1 MKKANILIGL
11 IIATLSCT
19 AQVKLPELC
28 QVGMPRI
35 LNSELIKEEEIK
47 QFLASPDWGQSQK
60 VDKYWVVYSDRENNI
75 TYNKPDKSSGR
86 FSSLNFNEELRIAK
100 LQNGFALVYKEEK
113 SSSIYPK
120 INSGKTRGWVP
131 MSDLLLWQSC
141 PTNNLGIYRK
151 ALPYINVDEYI
162 KHKDSNIG
170 KTFKNPVTKSEQ
182 AGLMTGVDFYFVM
195 KEDPESGL
203 VLLSR
208 LCNLVGNTSQ
218 VLYGWVSKASFV
230 PWNQRSCLEPN
241 WNHEVAKKFA
251 ALPENQRNIPVYRD
265 SNLTNLAGS
274 IPIGSDNS
282 LGKRATMYRMSPD
295 EMRYILLD
303 NDKKKD
309 GIYKILA
316 FARLNSKEY
325 GARARK
331 AKDGTKIKM
340 LEDKIKEQRVINLI
354 FVIDGTNSM
363 KSFYNPVLRIIQ
375 EAQNYLGKQE
385 GNVVKCGAVI
395 YRDYADEDF
404 CTEHIPMTSPTSP
417 ELSTFLRYA
426 GKGGARSVSNSETKA
441 LYKGMGLALDAT
453 LMNYSPKNS
462 NMMFVIGE
470 CGNAPHDL
478 RCPMEED
485 IVEKCIKNRMMISG
499 IQIFNNSSWQ
509 HELFRAQL
517 ERIIL
522 GSLNGQYRTNQVKGL
537 VTKWSELEDGYEFST
552 NLPKEQ
558 KFYIGNTRNAPNG
571 EKMNVVKLYDIV
583 KDGYIQ
589 FNTAIEARMASL
601 LYSDEWATCDDENMT
616 EFTTTTTISPDLLK
630 DVFGENELKKMRE
643 DNMQYISFIGYT
655 REMSPELGESYWQ
668 PVICISE
675 DEFKDLMTNLQ
686 GVMAAVS
693 RGSDDRRPYVTAMKT
708 LVRTMIPDITEAQ
721 MMQKG
726 NKEIMAMAAGLSV
739 SSDTLRGYTL
749 EEILDSRIVPD
760 EEFQRVITNFVDKFD
775 KLDQMRT
782 SEYPFSVMRNST
794 RWFWIPAAELP

>member
-35 LNSELIKEEEIK
+35 LDSELIKESEIK

-113 SSSIYPK
+113 SGSIYPK

-151 ALPYINVDEYI
+151 ALPHINVDEYI

-182 AGLMTGVDFYFVM
+182 ASLMTGVDFYFVM

-230 PWNQRSCLEPN
+230 PWNQRLCLEPN
-241 WNHEVAKKFA
+241 WNREVAEKFA
-251 ALPENQRNIPVYRD
+251 ALPENKRNIPVYRD

-274 IPIGSDNS
+274 ISIGSDNS
-282 LGKRATMYRMSPD
+282 LGKRATMYRMYPD
-295 EMRYILLD
+295 EMRYVLFD

-316 FARLNSKEY
+316 FTRLDSKEY

-331 AKDGTKIKM
+331 AKNDTKTKI
-340 LEDKIKEQRVINLI
+340 
-354 FVIDGTNSM
+354 
-363 KSFYNPVLRIIQ
+363 
-375 EAQNYLGKQE
+375 
-385 GNVVKCGAVI
+385 
-395 YRDYADEDF
+395 
-404 CTEHIPMTSPTSP
+404 
-417 ELSTFLRYA
+417 
-426 GKGGARSVSNSETKA
+426 
-441 LYKGMGLALDAT
+441 
-453 LMNYSPKNS
+453 
-462 NMMFVIGE
+462 
-470 CGNAPHDL
+470 
-478 RCPMEED
+478 
-485 IVEKCIKNRMMISG
+485 
-499 IQIFNNSSWQ
+499 
-509 HELFRAQL
+509 
-517 ERIIL
+517 
-522 GSLNGQYRTNQVKGL
+522 
-537 VTKWSELEDGYEFST
+537 
-552 NLPKEQ
+552 
-558 KFYIGNTRNAPNG
+558 
-571 EKMNVVKLYDIV
+571 
-583 KDGYIQ
+583 
-589 FNTAIEARMASL
+589 
-601 LYSDEWATCDDENMT
+601 
-616 EFTTTTTISPDLLK
+616 LLK
-630 DVFGENELKKMRE
+630 DVFGEDELKKMRE
-643 DNMQYISFIGYT
+643 DNMRCISFIGYT
-655 REMSPELGESYWQ
+655 REMSPELGESYWR

-686 GVMAAVS
+686 GVMAAVCS
-693 RGSDDRRPYVTAMKT
+693 GSDVRRPYVTAMKT

-721 MMQKG
+721 MQQKG
-726 NKEIMAMAAGLSV
+726 NKEIMAMVAGLNV
-739 SSDTLRGYTL
+739 SSDALRGRTL
-749 EEILDSRIVPD
+749 EEILDSRIVSD
-760 EEFQRVITNFVDKFD
+760 EEFQGLVTNFVDKFN

-782 SEYPFSVMRNST
+782 SEYPFSIMRNGT
-794 RWFWIPAAELP
+794 RWFWIPVADLP

>member
-47 QFLASPDWGQSQK
+47 QFLTSSDWGQSQK
-60 VDKYWVVYSDRENNI
+60 EDKYWVVYSDRENNI

-113 SSSIYPK
+113 TTSIYPK
-120 INSGKTRGWVP
+120 IYSGKTRGWVP
-131 MSDLLLWQSC
+131 MSNLLLWNSC
-141 PTNNLGIYRK
+141 PTNDLGIYRK

-182 AGLMTGVDFYFVM
+182 ASLMTGVDFYFVM

-230 PWNQRSCLEPN
+230 PWNQRLCLEPN
-241 WNHEVAKKFA
+241 WNREVAEKFA
-251 ALPENQRNIPVYRD
+251 ALPENKRNIPVYRD

-274 IPIGSDNS
+274 IPIGSSNS
-282 LGKRATMYRMSPD
+282 LGKRATMYRMYPD
-295 EMRYILLD
+295 EMRYILFD

-316 FARLNSKEY
+316 FTRLDSKEY

-331 AKDGTKIKM
+331 AKDDTRIKM
-340 LEDKIKEQRVINLI
+340 LEDKMKEQRVINLI

-363 KSFYNPVLRIIQ
+363 KSFYCPVLKIIQ

-385 GNVVKCGAVI
+385 GYVVKCGAVI

-404 CTEHIPMTSPTSP
+404 CTEYIPMTSPTSP

-453 LMNYSPKNS
+453 LMNYSPMNS

-499 IQIFNNSSWQ
+499 IQISNNSSWQ

-537 VTKWSELEDGYEFST
+537 VTKWSELEYGYEFST

-558 KFYIGNTRNAPNG
+558 KFYIGNTRYAPNG
-571 EKMNVVKLYDIV
+571 KKMSVAKLHDIV

-589 FNTAIEARMASL
+589 FNTAIEARVASL
-601 LYSDEWATCDDENMT
+601 LHSIEWATYDDENMT
-616 EFTTTTTISPDLLK
+616 EFTTTTNISPDLLK

-643 DNMQYISFIGYT
+643 DNMQCISFIGYT

-686 GVMAAVS
+686 GVMTAVCS
-693 RGSDDRRPYVTAMKT
+693 GSVDRRPYVTAMKT
-708 LVRTMIPDITEAQ
+708 LVRTMISDITEAQ
-721 MMQKG
+721 MQQKG
-726 NKEIMAMAAGLSV
+726 NKEIMAMVAGLNV
-739 SSDTLRGYTL
+739 SSDVLRGRTL
-749 EEILDSRIVPD
+749 EEILDSRIVSD
-760 EEFQRVITNFVDKFD
+760 EEFQGLMTNFADKFN

-782 SEYPFSVMRNST
+782 SEYPFSIKRNGT
-794 RWFWIPAAELP
+794 RWFWIPVADLP